1 MAGSKSTN
9 LLNLARVPTS
19 RLFFVIY
26 HENNHKCAAKGP
38 HNHTHI
44 CVHCAAYR
52 SVITRVHISSVIYTW
67 PAGCTYIIRSITYD
81 LSYYIRTLKFI
92 MQVPGVCRVI
102 CCLAVAATTYN
113 SLITYY
119 APDTSLPS

>member
-1 MAGSKSTN
+1 MAGSRSTN
-9 LLNLARVPTS
+9 LLNRGKSVNLENTFR
-19 RLFFVIY
+19 IH
-26 HENNHKCAAKGP
+26 HENNHKCTAKGP
-38 HNHTHI
+38 HKHTHI

-67 PAGCTYIIRSITYD
+67 PAGCTYIICSITYD
-81 LSYYIRTLKFI
+81 LCYYIGTLKFI

-102 CCLAVAATTYN
+102 CCLAVVATTYN

-119 APDTSLPS
+119 APRYFTT